1 LATSLLIWYSTKRL
15 GYHHNYQQGIIVW
28 RKPWLKIPFYFLED
42 GLNWFL
48 QTSYGTIFQFL
59 KNKLA
64 SHAAAAAYYFLLSI
78 GPLVLLVVSI
88 LNTSL
93 VNYPEL
99 TAQLFAFLA
108 EFNKELNEDFF
119 RSIGILETQKAVS
132 GLGLLGVLW
141 TSRLI
146 ISSIQSAFGVIFPS
160 GRSRNFIWSNLLSLV
175 LVPGVLTLLLL
186 SALIN
191 VILLFLYDQLEE
203 FFWLIQIYD
212 LLLWLS
218 GLIVPLVLVFGLIF
232 ICYRF
237 LPLAKPKTWHA
248 ALGAGLCSLSIHGLK
263 LAFLKFVS
271 LASYNYVYGSLGAV
285 IFLLLWVYLLF
296 VLFFLFAQLV
306 EVAGRVDILAL
317 DRIISPQNTS
327 GGMGERLE
335 NRLFG
340 SSQRIFSKY
349 SHTAPAGEIIYR
361 KGDHGRD
368 IYYLHSGKVELF
380 GEVDPLHSTQL
391 AVIEPGHFF
400 GETAYLL
407 NQQRISTARA
417 KEHSELFFIPPQL
430 FEGLL
435 AQSPPV
441 SRKIIGS
448 LVLRLKQTAA
458 NSQQS

>member
-1 LATSLLIWYSTKRL
+1 M
-15 GYHHNYQQGIIVW
+15 W
-28 RKPWLKIPFYFLED
+28 RQSWLEIPMHVVGD

-48 QTSYGTIFQFL
+48 QTSYGTVLNFL
-59 KNKLA
+59 KNRLA

-93 VNYPEL
+93 INYPDL
-99 TAQLFAFLA
+99 TTQLFTFIA

-119 RSIGILETQKAVS
+119 RRIGILETQKAVS

-146 ISSIQSAFGVIFPS
+146 ISSIQSAFGVIYPS
-160 GRSRNFIWSNLLSLV
+160 GRSRNFIWANLLSLV

-191 VILLFLYDQLEE
+191 VVLLFLYDKLEE
-203 FFWLIQIYD
+203 FFWLIQVYD
-212 LLLWLS
+212 LLLSLS

-237 LPLAKPKTWHA
+237 LPLSKPRTSHA
-248 ALGAGLCSLSIHGLK
+248 ALGAGLCTLSIHGLK
-263 LAFLKFVS
+263 LAFLEYVS

-296 VLFFLFAQLV
+296 LLFFLFAQLV

-317 DRIISPQNTS
+317 DRIIAPQNTS
-327 GGMGERLE
+327 GGVSERLE

-340 SSQRIFSKY
+340 SSRRIFSKY
-349 SHTAPAGEIIYR
+349 SLTVSAGEIIYR
-361 KGDHGRD
+361 KGDQGRE

-380 GEVDPLHSTQL
+380 SGEDPDNSRQL
-391 AVIEPGHFF
+391 VVVEPGQFF

-407 NQQRISTARA
+407 NQSRISTARA
-417 KEHSELFFIPPQL
+417 SEFSELLLIPPRQ

-435 AQSPPV
+435 TNSPPV
-441 SRKIIGS
+441 SRKIIDS
-448 LVLRLKQTAA
+448 LVLRLKHTSA
-458 NSQQS
+458 NILNP

>member
-1 LATSLLIWYSTKRL
+1 
-15 GYHHNYQQGIIVW
+15 VW
-28 RKPWLKIPFYFLED
+28 RKAWLKLSLHLFKD

-48 QTSYGTIFQFL
+48 QTSYGTVLQFL
-59 KNKLA
+59 KNQLA

-78 GPLVLLVVSI
+78 APLVLLVVSI

-93 VNYPEL
+93 GNHPEL
-99 TAQLFAFLA
+99 TAELFAYLS

-119 RSIGILETQKAVS
+119 RRIGILETQAAIS

-160 GRSRNFIWSNLLSLV
+160 GRSRSFVWSNLLSLV
-175 LVPGVLTLLLL
+175 LVPGVLMLLIL
-186 SALIN
+186 SALTN
-191 VILLFLYDQLEE
+191 VVLHFLHDQLKE
-203 FFWLIQIYD
+203 FSRLIQVYD
-212 LLLWLS
+212 LLLSLS

-237 LPLAKPKTWHA
+237 LPLSKPKTWHA
-248 ALGAGLCSLSIHGLK
+248 ALGAGLCTLSIHGLK
-263 LAFLKFVS
+263 LAFLKYVS

-306 EVAGRVDILAL
+306 EVAGRVDVLAL
-317 DRIISPQNTS
+317 GRIIAPQNDS

-335 NRLFG
+335 NRIFG
-340 SSQRIFSKY
+340 TSQRIFSKY
-349 SHTAPAGEIIYR
+349 SLTVPAGDVIYR
-361 KGDHGRD
+361 NGELGRD

-380 GEVDPLHSTQL
+380 GSADPLHSRQL
-391 AVIEPGHFF
+391 AVIEPGNFF

-407 NQQRISTARA
+407 NQHRISTARA
-417 KEHSELFFIPPQL
+417 LEFSEIFLIPPDL

-435 AQSPPV
+435 AHNPPV
-441 SRKIIGS
+441 SRKIINS
-448 LVLRLKQTAA
+448 LVQRLKQAA
-458 NSQQS
+458 TGTE